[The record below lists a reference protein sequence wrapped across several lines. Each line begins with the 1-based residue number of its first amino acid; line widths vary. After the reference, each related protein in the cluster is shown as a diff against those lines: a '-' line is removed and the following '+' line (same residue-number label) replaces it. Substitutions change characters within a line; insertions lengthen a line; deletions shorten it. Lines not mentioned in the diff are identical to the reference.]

1 MQEVRGGWD
10 MRSGWA
16 LGAALLAACVQPVVA
31 SAKPPSVT
39 ARAAIVVDAENGHV
53 LWERNSHEPLPPAST
68 TKVLTAILA
77 IESER
82 LDERMP
88 VSAFAAQ
95 TAPSK
100 INLRPG
106 TTMELE
112 GLLYAILLNSANDAA
127 VVVAEGLGGSQKGFA
142 AMMNRRA
149 RTLGARESHFV
160 NPHGLTAPGHVASAH
175 DLAIIFRHGLRLPLF
190 RQVLS
195 TRTIRMPV
203 YGAGA
208 VRTVSL
214 RSHNRLLTG
223 YTHRVIGKTGYT
235 RAARRCF
242 VGAAED
248 DGHEV
253 VIALLG
259 ATDMWGDAR
268 RLLEYGFDALS
279 EKPKVMMA
287 GMLPTP
293 RFGKAERAEAEG
305 AEVEGAEVE
314 ESLEPDP
321 EPAPQAAGAPEAPA
335 TRVEEGAR
343 YTVRLGPYATSD
355 KARATRNRLAR
366 RGYSAELEGRALHLG
381 NFSSRAR
388 AQRLAYRLRQTGYR
402 TTTVVALN

>member
-1 MQEVRGGWD
+1 MRG
-10 MRSGWA
+10 GWA
-16 LGAALLAACVQPVVA
+16 LGAALLVLWAQPVVA
-31 SAKPPSVT
+31 SAKKPSVT
-39 ARAAIVVDAENGHV
+39 ARAAIVVDAKNGQV
-53 LWERNSHEPLPPAST
+53 LWERNSREPLPPAST

-77 IESER
+77 IESGR
-82 LDERMP
+82 LDERMA
-88 VSAFAAQ
+88 VSAFAAR

-142 AMMNRRA
+142 ALMNRRA
-149 RTLGARESHFV
+149 KTLGARDSHFV
-160 NPHGLTAPGHVASAH
+160 NPHGLTAPGHVASAR

-190 RQVLS
+190 REVLG
-195 TRTIRMPV
+195 TRNIRMPV
-203 YGAGA
+203 YGAA
-208 VRTVSL
+208 PRTVSL
-214 RSHNRLLTG
+214 HSHNRLLTG

-268 RLLEYGFDALS
+268 RLLEYGFDALADR
-279 EKPKVMMA
+279 PKVMMA
-287 GMLPTP
+287 GMLPAP
-293 RFGKAERAEAEG
+293 RFGKAERAETETETEDG
-305 AEVEGAEVE
+305 VSEDE
-314 ESLEPDP
+314 P
-321 EPAPQAAGAPEAPA
+321 EPQLARAPEASP
-335 TRVEEGAR
+335 TRVEPGAR
-343 YTVRLGPYATSD
+343 YAVRLGPYATSD

-366 RGYSAELEGRALHLG
+366 RGYVAEIDGRALQLG

-388 AQRLAYRLRQTGYR
+388 AQRLAFRLRQTGYR